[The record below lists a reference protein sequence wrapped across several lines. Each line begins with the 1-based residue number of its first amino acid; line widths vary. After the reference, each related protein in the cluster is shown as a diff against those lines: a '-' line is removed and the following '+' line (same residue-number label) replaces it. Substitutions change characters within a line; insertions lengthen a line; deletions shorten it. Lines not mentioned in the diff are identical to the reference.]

1 MLKKILIF
9 LIFIYVFFSDIL
21 ISLFDIS
28 IIKLLLSL
36 AILVLFSLYFLINF
50 KKLKNLQFVF
60 YPSFLIILLVMI
72 WPQMGYI
79 NLFYTTI
86 FGWIL
91 CQNIKFSKKM
101 LSITF
106 LIQLLL
112 VTYERFTSSVVY
124 KSVTSGVLNENLY
137 DYSKSFK
144 LFDVTG
150 FRPKG
155 LFPGTLIATSFLI
168 YLAMIYRN
176 NIKILFLLF
185 LSALITNGRLA
196 ILITGLTLFLK
207 LYKSYSII
215 YFNRKL
221 SPKKKI
227 FFFIVPAFIFIM
239 VMFISLPNNVTS
251 NYIDVFDFTST
262 ANAGRI
268 YAYFQSLILFLSY
281 SFTQK
286 LFGLPGNEIYDIY
299 DRVIASE
306 SGLISMLL
314 DIGII
319 GLLFYLYYFVKGWF
333 LYKTPLL
340 NLKSKQIGFK
350 YVVLITFLSFF
361 QYEHIN
367 GNVRGT
373 LFWFLFIYS
382 FILFKDN
389 KINVKQ

>member
-60 YPSFLIILLVMI
+60 YPSFLTILLVMI

-215 YFNRKL
+215 YFSRKL
-221 SPKKKI
+221 SPKKKL
-227 FFFIVPAFIFIM
+227 FFFIVPAFIFII